1 MVSTVLRRLDRR
13 LLMVIGALLL
23 VGVSINLLRSPG
35 EVRTVTAH
43 FPRAVSVYAGTDV
56 RVLGVN
62 VGKVTAV
69 IPEGNSVRVEMEYD
83 ATYKIPAD
91 AKAVIVTPTLVADR
105 FVQLTPVWRDGDAVM
120 ADDADIALPETG
132 VPVELDRIYDSLQ
145 SLTRALGPNGVNKDG
160 TLDHLLAAGSKAFE
174 GQGAKG
180 NQMIRDLARAAET
193 FGDGAGPLFE
203 TVTYLAKFT
212 ETLAKNDT
220 LVRAFMQDLTGV
232 SAMLAEESDEL
243 EQAVAAVAAAVGSV
257 KGFVT
262 DNRDAFVT
270 DVRKLTE
277 VMNTIV
283 SEKDNLETAIKIAP
297 TAMANLHVGFDH
309 VTGSQSSRIGIGGYI
324 WDADGFIC
332 AVIQQNPAMPA
343 ALKDTTCAL
352 VKKVLEPVLTKLP
365 WLPPKYS
372 QYLPKTAAGT
382 TPAGPGTTQGVS
394 AGTDTG
400 QGIRLPETTPVTYA
414 TGDGA
419 TLQDLLGGGS

>member
-13 LLMVIGALLL
+13 LLVVLGVVLL
-23 VGVSINLLRSPG
+23 VAVSLNLLRSPA
-35 EVRTVTAH
+35 EMRTVTAH
-43 FPRAVSVYAGTDV
+43 FPRAVSVYEGTDV

-83 ATYKIPAD
+83 AQYKIPAD

-105 FVQLTPVWRDGDAVM
+105 FVQLTPVWKEGAKVLADG
-120 ADDADIALPETG
+120 ADIALPETG

-145 SLTRALGPNGVNKDG
+145 SLTRALGPNGVNEDG
-160 TLDHLLAAGSKAFE
+160 TLDHLLEAGEKAFD
-174 GQGAKG
+174 GQGARG
-180 NQMIRDLARAAET
+180 NQMIRDLAQAAQT

-232 SAMLAEESDEL
+232 SSMLAQESDEL
-243 EQAVAAVAAAVGSV
+243 EQAVTAVAQAVGSV
-257 KGFVT
+257 KGFVN
-262 DNRDAFVT
+262 DNRDAFVS

-283 SEKDNLETAIKIAP
+283 SEKDNLETAMRIAP
-297 TAMANLHVGFDH
+297 TAMANLQVGFDH
-309 VTGSQSSRIGIGGYI
+309 ATGSQSSRIGIGGYI

-332 AVIQQNPAMPA
+332 AVIQQNPSMPA
-343 ALKDTTCAL
+343 ALKDTTCEL
-352 VKKVLEPVLTKLP
+352 LKKVLEPVLTKLP
-365 WLPPKYS
+365 WLPPDYS
-372 QYLPKTAAGT
+372 AYLPKTAAGT
-382 TPAGPGTTQGVS
+382 SQPTAPGARS
-394 AGTDTG
+394 AGSDTG
-400 QGIRLPETTPVTYA
+400 EGIRLPDATPVTYA
-414 TGDGA
+414 GTSGTSVEG
-419 TLQDLLGGGS
+419 LLGGGS